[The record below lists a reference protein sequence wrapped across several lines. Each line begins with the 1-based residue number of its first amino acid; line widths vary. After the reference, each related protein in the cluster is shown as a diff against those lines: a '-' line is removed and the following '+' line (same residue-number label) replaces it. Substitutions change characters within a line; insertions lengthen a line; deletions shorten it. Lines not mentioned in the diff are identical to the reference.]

1 MAVISTVVAMPALF
15 AGLMDIG
22 PSIAS
27 ILSSFEP
34 VATTALTALVVDEFR
49 TPDRLLGGFLVLS
62 SVAVVQWEGRIP
74 AQVQHSVGR
83 ALGMTVV
90 AIGGAGAE
98 R

>member
-1 MAVISTVVAMPALF
+1 MPALF

-27 ILSSFEP
+27 ILSTFEP
-34 VATTALTALVVDEFR
+34 VATTALTSLVVDEFL
-49 TPDRLLGGFLVLS
+49 TPDRLLGGLLVLS
-62 SVAVVQWEGRIP
+62 SVAVVQWDGLIP
-74 AQVQHSVGR
+74 AQVRQSVGR